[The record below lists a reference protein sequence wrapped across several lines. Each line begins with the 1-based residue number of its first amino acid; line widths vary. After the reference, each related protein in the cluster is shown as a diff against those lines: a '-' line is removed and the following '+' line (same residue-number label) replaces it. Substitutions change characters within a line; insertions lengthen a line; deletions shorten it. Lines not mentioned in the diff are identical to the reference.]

1 MTISS
6 KNFLSFLTS
15 VFYITK
21 LEVWR
26 EFILRTFVGFIV
38 KKTIREWENTDDPAV
53 RNRYGG
59 LEGWVSVSVNF
70 LLFLLKGI
78 VGFIAGSV
86 SLIAD
91 AFHTLSDVLTSVIV
105 IVSFRIAKKPSDASH
120 PFGHGRME
128 AIASVM
134 VAVLLL
140 VAGVEI
146 FKEALGQILHPKS
159 FNASWWVIGIIA
171 FTVVIKELLARFS
184 RELGRIIGSLTLE
197 ADFWHHRTDA
207 ISSVLVILAFIGQR
221 LGVTALD
228 GVAGMA
234 VAGMIGYTGWRI
246 ARGGIDDLL
255 GLRPPKQLVK
265 QVKDTVRA
273 IPDVSDVHDLI
284 IHQYG
289 KNIVLSLHI
298 EISENMSLR
307 QAHTLAEHVENIVN
321 EKFHTH
327 TTVHIDPVNLDDPE
341 IIQMRKHVTALLEQC
356 EGTCSSHDLRTVGE
370 DRAKNVVFDLTVDPK
385 MKQKEIDLLTRKLK
399 ESLMGA
405 FPSVVGVAIEVE
417 PLYAL

>member
-1 MTISS
+1 
-6 KNFLSFLTS
+6 
-15 VFYITK
+15 
-21 LEVWR
+21 
-26 EFILRTFVGFIV
+26 LRTFVGFIV
-38 KKTIREWENTDDPAV
+38 KKTIREWENTEVPTV
-53 RNRYGG
+53 RNRYGA
-59 LEGWVSVSVNF
+59 LEGWVSVFVNF

-78 VGFIAGSV
+78 VGLIAGSV
-86 SLIAD
+86 SLVAD
-91 AFHTLSDVLTSVIV
+91 AFHTLSDVLTSIIV

-171 FTVVIKELLARFS
+171 FTVVMKELLAQFS
-184 RELGRIIGSLTLE
+184 KELGRIIGSLTLE

-221 LGVTALD
+221 LGITALD
-228 GVAGMA
+228 GVAGIA

-265 QVKDTVRA
+265 QVKETVRA
-273 IPDVSDVHDLI
+273 IPDISDVHELI

-298 EISENMSLR
+298 EIPENMSLR
-307 QAHTLAEHVENIVN
+307 QAHSLAERVENEVN
-321 EKFHTH
+321 EKFRTH
-327 TTVHIDPVNLDDPE
+327 ATIHIDPVNLNDPE
-341 IIQMRKHVTALLEQC
+341 IIRMREYVAALLEQC
-356 EGTCSSHDLRTVGE
+356 EGTCSFHDLRTVGE
-370 DRAKNVVFDLTVDPK
+370 DRAKNVVLDLTVDPD
-385 MKQKEIDLLTRKLK
+385 MKQKEIDMLTRKLK
-399 ESLMGA
+399 EALIGA
-405 FPSVVGVAIEVE
+405 FPSVVGVIIEVE